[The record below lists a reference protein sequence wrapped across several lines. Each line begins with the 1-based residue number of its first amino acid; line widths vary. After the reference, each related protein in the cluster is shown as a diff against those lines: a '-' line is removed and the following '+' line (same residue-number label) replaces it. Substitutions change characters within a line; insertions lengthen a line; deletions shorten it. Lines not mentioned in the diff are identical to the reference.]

1 MLLSASP
8 YSASGKDIEFNTDFL
23 DVKNR
28 DNVNIAQFSR
38 KGFILPGVYLLQI
51 KINGQTLPQ
60 EFPVNWVIP
69 EHDPQGSEV
78 CAEPELVT
86 QLGIKPEL
94 AEKLVWITHGERQCL
109 APDSLKGMDFQADL
123 GHSTLLVNLPQ
134 AYMEYSDVDWDP
146 PARWDNGIPGI
157 ILDYNIN
164 NQLRHDQESGSEEQS
179 ISGNGTLGANLGA
192 WRLRADWQA
201 SYDHRDDDENT
212 STLHDQ
218 SWSRYYAYRA
228 LPTLGAKLTLGESYL
243 QSDVF
248 DSFNYIGASV
258 VSDDQMLP
266 PKLRGY
272 APEIVGIALIFGW
285 RLMRDVTGPI
295 RNMVN
300 TVDRIRRGQLDSRVE
315 GFMLGELDMLKNGIN
330 SMAMSLAAYHEEMQH
345 NIDQAT
351 SDLRETLEQMEIQNV
366 ELDLAKK
373 RAQEAARI
381 KSEFLAN
388 MSHELRTPLNG
399 VIGFTR
405 LTLKTELNP
414 TQRDHLNTIERSA
427 NNLLAIINDV
437 LDFSKLEAGKLIL
450 ESIPFPLRNTLDEV
464 VTLLAHSSHD
474 KGLELTLNI
483 KNDVPDNVIGDPLRL
498 QQVITNLVGNAIKF
512 TESGNIDI
520 LVEKRAL
527 SNTKVQI
534 EVQIR
539 DTGIGIPERD
549 QSRLFQAFRQ
559 ADASISRRHGGTGL
573 GLVIT
578 QKLVN
583 EMGGDISF
591 HSQPNRGSTFW
602 FHINLDLNPN
612 VIIDGPSTACLAGK
626 RLAYVEPNATAAQCT
641 LDLLSDTP
649 VEVVYSPT
657 FSALPLAHYDIMIL
671 SVPVTFREPLT
682 MQHERLAKAASM
694 TDFLLLALP
703 CHAQI
708 NAEKLK
714 QGGAAACLLKPL
726 TSTRLLPALTE
737 YCQLNHHPE
746 PLLMDTSKITMTVMA
761 VDDNPANLKLIGALL
776 EDKVQHVEL
785 CDSGHQAVDRAK
797 QMQFD
802 LILMDIQMP
811 DMDGIRACEL
821 IHQLPHQQQTPVI
834 AVTAHAMAGQ
844 KEKLLSAGMNDYL
857 AKPIEEEKLHNLLLR
872 YKPGANV
879 AARLMTPEPAE
890 FIFNPNATLDWQ
902 LALRQAA
909 GKPDLARDM
918 LQMLIDFLPEV
929 RNKIEEQ
936 LVGENPNGLV
946 DLVHKLHGSCGY
958 SGVPRMKNLCQL
970 IEQQL
975 RSGVHEEEL
984 EPEFLELLD
993 EMDNVAREAKKIL
1006 G

>member
-1 MLLSASP
+1 MTNYSLRARMMILILAPTVLIGLLLSTFFVVHRYNDLQRQLEDAGASIIEP
-8 YSASGKDIEFNTDFL
+8 LAVSSEYGMALQNRESIGQLISILHRRHSDIVRVISVYDQH
-23 DVKNR
+23 NR
-28 DNVNIAQFSR
+28 LFVTSNIQQD
-38 KGFILPGVYLLQI
+38 PGVL
-51 KINGQTLPQ
+51 KLPSGTA
-60 EFPVNWVIP
+60 FPKRLSVIRQ
-69 EHDPQGSEV
+69 D
-78 CAEPELVT
+78 
-86 QLGIKPEL
+86 
-94 AEKLVWITHGERQCL
+94 EKL
-109 APDSLKGMDFQADL
+109 
-123 GHSTLLVNLPQ
+123 
-134 AYMEYSDVDWDP
+134 
-146 PARWDNGIPGI
+146 
-157 ILDYNIN
+157 ILRTPI
-164 NQLRHDQESGSEEQS
+164 LS
-179 ISGNGTLGANLGA
+179 
-192 WRLRADWQA
+192 
-201 SYDHRDDDENT
+201 
-212 STLHDQ
+212 
-218 SWSRYYAYRA
+218 
-228 LPTLGAKLTLGESYL
+228 ESYSQDESAESDAKTNNNMLGYVALELDLKSVRL
-243 QSDVF
+243 QQYREIFISTVM
-248 DSFNYIGASV
+248 
-258 VSDDQMLP
+258 MLFC
-266 PKLRGY
+266 
-272 APEIVGIALIFGW
+272 IGIALIFGW
-285 RLMRDVTGPI
+285 RLMRDVTSPI

-345 NIDQAT
+345 NVDQAT

-414 TQRDHLNTIERSA
+414 TQRDHLHTIERSA

-512 TESGNIDI
+512 TERGNIDV
-520 LVEKRAL
+520 LVEKRAI

-612 VIIDGPSTACLAGK
+612 VLSDRPVMDCLQGK
-626 RLAYVEPNATAAQCT
+626 RLAYVEPNTAAAQST
-641 LDLLSDTP
+641 LDVLSTTP
-649 VEVVYSPT
+649 LEVVYSPG
-657 FSALPLAHYDIMIL
+657 FSSLPVEHYDILLMGI
-671 SVPVTFREPLT
+671 PVTFTGELT
-682 MQHERLAKAASM
+682 MQQERLAKAASM
-694 TDFLLLALP
+694 TDYLLLALP

-708 NAEKLK
+708 NAEELK
-714 QGGAAACLLKPL
+714 HDGAAACLLKPL
-726 TSTRLLPALTE
+726 TATRLLPTLTE
-737 YCQLNHHPE
+737 YCRLNYHAAPIVADE
-746 PLLMDTSKITMTVMA
+746 SKLPMTVMA

-776 EDKVQHVEL
+776 EDQVQHVEL
-785 CDSGHQAVDRAK
+785 CESGLQAVELAK

-802 LILMDIQMP
+802 LIMMDIQMP
-811 DMDGIRACEL
+811 GMDGIRACE
-821 IHQLPHQQQTPVI
+821 
-834 AVTAHAMAGQ
+834 
-844 KEKLLSAGMNDYL
+844 
-857 AKPIEEEKLHNLLLR
+857 
-872 YKPGANV
+872 
-879 AARLMTPEPAE
+879 
-890 FIFNPNATLDWQ
+890 
-902 LALRQAA
+902 
-909 GKPDLARDM
+909 
-918 LQMLIDFLPEV
+918 
-929 RNKIEEQ
+929 
-936 LVGENPNGLV
+936 
-946 DLVHKLHGSCGY
+946 
-958 SGVPRMKNLCQL
+958 
-970 IEQQL
+970 
-975 RSGVHEEEL
+975 
-984 EPEFLELLD
+984 
-993 EMDNVAREAKKIL
+993 
-1006 G
+1006 

>member
-1 MLLSASP
+1 MTNYSLRARMMILILAPTVLIGLLLSIFFVVHRYNDLQRQLEDAGASIIEP
-8 YSASGKDIEFNTDFL
+8 LAVSSKYGMNLQNRESIGQLISVLHRRHSDIVRAISVYD
-23 DVKNR
+23 DHNR
-28 DNVNIAQFSR
+28 LF
-38 KGFILPGVYLLQI
+38 
-51 KINGQTLPQ
+51 
-60 EFPVNWVIP
+60 
-69 EHDPQGSEV
+69 
-78 CAEPELVT
+78 VT
-86 QLGIKPEL
+86 SNF
-94 AEKLVWITHGERQCL
+94 HL
-109 APDSLKGMDFQADL
+109 APSQMQ
-123 GHSTLLVNLPQ
+123 LP
-134 AYMEYSDVDWDP
+134 AGAPFPRRLSVDRHGDIMILRTP
-146 PARWDNGIPGI
+146 I
-157 ILDYNIN
+157 I
-164 NQLRHDQESGSEEQS
+164 S
-179 ISGNGTLGANLGA
+179 
-192 WRLRADWQA
+192 
-201 SYDHRDDDENT
+201 
-212 STLHDQ
+212 
-218 SWSRYYAYRA
+218 
-228 LPTLGAKLTLGESYL
+228 ESYSPDESAIADAKNTKNMLGYVALELDLKSVRL
-243 QSDVF
+243 QQYKEIFIS
-248 DSFNYIGASV
+248 SV
-258 VSDDQMLP
+258 MMLFC
-266 PKLRGY
+266 
-272 APEIVGIALIFGW
+272 IGIALIFGW

-602 FHINLDLNPN
+602 FHIHLDLNPN

-626 RLAYVEPNATAAQCT
+626 RLAYIEPNATAAQCT

-879 AARLMTPEPAE
+879 AARLMAPEPAE

>member
-1 MLLSASP
+1 MTNYSLRARMMILILAPTVLIGLLLSIFFVVHRYNDLQRQLEDAGASIIEP
-8 YSASGKDIEFNTDFL
+8 LAVSSEYGMNLQNRESIGQLISVLHRRHSDIVRAISVYDDHNRLFVTSNFHL
-23 DVKNR
+23 DPSQMQLPAGAPFPRRLSVDR
-28 DNVNIAQFSR
+28 HGDIM
-38 KGFILPGVYLLQI
+38 ILRTP
-51 KINGQTLPQ
+51 
-60 EFPVNWVIP
+60 
-69 EHDPQGSEV
+69 
-78 CAEPELVT
+78 
-86 QLGIKPEL
+86 
-94 AEKLVWITHGERQCL
+94 
-109 APDSLKGMDFQADL
+109 
-123 GHSTLLVNLPQ
+123 
-134 AYMEYSDVDWDP
+134 
-146 PARWDNGIPGI
+146 I
-157 ILDYNIN
+157 I
-164 NQLRHDQESGSEEQS
+164 S
-179 ISGNGTLGANLGA
+179 
-192 WRLRADWQA
+192 
-201 SYDHRDDDENT
+201 
-212 STLHDQ
+212 
-218 SWSRYYAYRA
+218 
-228 LPTLGAKLTLGESYL
+228 ESYSPDESAIADAKNTKNMLGYVALELDLKSVRL
-243 QSDVF
+243 QQYKEIFIS
-248 DSFNYIGASV
+248 SV
-258 VSDDQMLP
+258 MMLFC
-266 PKLRGY
+266 
-272 APEIVGIALIFGW
+272 IGIALIFGW

-602 FHINLDLNPN
+602 FHIHLDLNPN

-626 RLAYVEPNATAAQCT
+626 RLAYIEPNATAAQCT

-714 QGGAAACLLKPL
+714 QGGAAAFLLKPL

-879 AARLMTPEPAE
+879 AARLMAPEPAE

>member
-1 MLLSASP
+1 MTNYSLRARMMILILAPTVLIGLLLSIFFVVHRRHS
-8 YSASGKDIEFNTDFL
+8 DIVRAISVYDDHNRLFVTSNFHL
-23 DVKNR
+23 DPSQMQLPAGAPFPRRLSVDR
-28 DNVNIAQFSR
+28 HGDIM
-38 KGFILPGVYLLQI
+38 ILRTP
-51 KINGQTLPQ
+51 
-60 EFPVNWVIP
+60 
-69 EHDPQGSEV
+69 
-78 CAEPELVT
+78 
-86 QLGIKPEL
+86 
-94 AEKLVWITHGERQCL
+94 
-109 APDSLKGMDFQADL
+109 
-123 GHSTLLVNLPQ
+123 
-134 AYMEYSDVDWDP
+134 
-146 PARWDNGIPGI
+146 I
-157 ILDYNIN
+157 I
-164 NQLRHDQESGSEEQS
+164 S
-179 ISGNGTLGANLGA
+179 
-192 WRLRADWQA
+192 
-201 SYDHRDDDENT
+201 
-212 STLHDQ
+212 
-218 SWSRYYAYRA
+218 
-228 LPTLGAKLTLGESYL
+228 ESYSPDESAIADAKNTKNMLGYVALELDLKSVRL
-243 QSDVF
+243 QQYKEIFIS
-248 DSFNYIGASV
+248 SV
-258 VSDDQMLP
+258 MMLFC
-266 PKLRGY
+266 
-272 APEIVGIALIFGW
+272 IGIALIFGW

-879 AARLMTPEPAE
+879 AARLMAPEPAE

>member
-1 MLLSASP
+1 MTNYSLRARMMILILAPTVLIGLLLSIFFVVHRYNDLQRQLEDAGASIIEP
-8 YSASGKDIEFNTDFL
+8 LAVSSEYGMNLQNRESIGQLISVLHRRHSDIVRAISVYD
-23 DVKNR
+23 DHNR
-28 DNVNIAQFSR
+28 LF
-38 KGFILPGVYLLQI
+38 
-51 KINGQTLPQ
+51 
-60 EFPVNWVIP
+60 
-69 EHDPQGSEV
+69 
-78 CAEPELVT
+78 VT
-86 QLGIKPEL
+86 SNF
-94 AEKLVWITHGERQCL
+94 HL
-109 APDSLKGMDFQADL
+109 APSQMQ
-123 GHSTLLVNLPQ
+123 LP
-134 AYMEYSDVDWDP
+134 AGAPFPRRLSVDRHGDIMILRTP
-146 PARWDNGIPGI
+146 I
-157 ILDYNIN
+157 I
-164 NQLRHDQESGSEEQS
+164 S
-179 ISGNGTLGANLGA
+179 
-192 WRLRADWQA
+192 
-201 SYDHRDDDENT
+201 
-212 STLHDQ
+212 
-218 SWSRYYAYRA
+218 
-228 LPTLGAKLTLGESYL
+228 ESYSPDESAIADAKNTKNMLGYVALELDLKSVRL
-243 QSDVF
+243 QQYKEIFIS
-248 DSFNYIGASV
+248 SV
-258 VSDDQMLP
+258 MMLFC
-266 PKLRGY
+266 
-272 APEIVGIALIFGW
+272 IGIALIFGW

-602 FHINLDLNPN
+602 FHIHLDLNPN

-626 RLAYVEPNATAAQCT
+626 RLAYIEPNATAAQCT

-879 AARLMTPEPAE
+879 AARLMAPEPAE

-936 LVGENPNGLV
+936 LVE
-946 DLVHKLHGSCGY
+946 
-958 SGVPRMKNLCQL
+958 
-970 IEQQL
+970 
-975 RSGVHEEEL
+975 
-984 EPEFLELLD
+984 
-993 EMDNVAREAKKIL
+993 KIPTVWSIWSISYT
-1006 G
+1006 GAAAIAAYRG

>member
-1 MLLSASP
+1 MTNYSLRARMMILILAPTVLIGLLLSIFFVVHRYHDLQRQLEDAGASIIEP
-8 YSASGKDIEFNTDFL
+8 LAVSSEYGMNLQNRESIGQLISVLHRRHSDIVRAISVYDEHNRLFVTSNYHLDPSELQLPKGAPLPRKLSVHRSGDL
-23 DVKNR
+23 M
-28 DNVNIAQFSR
+28 
-38 KGFILPGVYLLQI
+38 ILRTP
-51 KINGQTLPQ
+51 
-60 EFPVNWVIP
+60 
-69 EHDPQGSEV
+69 
-78 CAEPELVT
+78 
-86 QLGIKPEL
+86 
-94 AEKLVWITHGERQCL
+94 
-109 APDSLKGMDFQADL
+109 
-123 GHSTLLVNLPQ
+123 
-134 AYMEYSDVDWDP
+134 
-146 PARWDNGIPGI
+146 I
-157 ILDYNIN
+157 I
-164 NQLRHDQESGSEEQS
+164 S
-179 ISGNGTLGANLGA
+179 
-192 WRLRADWQA
+192 
-201 SYDHRDDDENT
+201 
-212 STLHDQ
+212 
-218 SWSRYYAYRA
+218 
-228 LPTLGAKLTLGESYL
+228 ESYSPDESPMSDAKTPINMLGYVALELDLRSVRL
-243 QSDVF
+243 QQYKEIFIS
-248 DSFNYIGASV
+248 SV
-258 VSDDQMLP
+258 MMLFC
-266 PKLRGY
+266 
-272 APEIVGIALIFGW
+272 IGIALIFGW

-345 NIDQAT
+345 NVDQAT

-405 LTLKTELNP
+405 LTLKTDLNP

-427 NNLLAIINDV
+427 HNLLSIINDV
-437 LDFSKLEAGKLIL
+437 LDFSKLEAGKLVL
-450 ESIPFPLRNTLDEV
+450 ESIPFPLRNSLDEV
-464 VTLLAHSSHD
+464 VTLLAHSAHD

-498 QQVITNLVGNAIKF
+498 QQIITNLVGNAIKF
-512 TESGNIDI
+512 TENGNIDV
-520 LVEKRAL
+520 LVEKRSMSHNKA
-527 SNTKVQI
+527 QI

-578 QKLVN
+578 QKLVK

-612 VIIDGPSTACLAGK
+612 VVSDSLATACLAGK
-626 RLAYVEPNATAAQCT
+626 RLAYVEANAAAAQST
-641 LDLLSDTP
+641 LDLLATTP
-649 VEVVYSPT
+649 LDVIYSPT
-657 FSALPLAHYDIMIL
+657 FSALPEERYDILLIG
-671 SVPVTFREPLT
+671 VPVSMRDLNL
-682 MQHERLAKAASM
+682 HADKLERAYSM
-694 TDFLLLALP
+694 SDFLVLGLP

-708 NAEKLK
+708 NAEALK
-714 QGGAAACLLKPL
+714 KAGAAACLLKPL
-726 TSTRLLPALTE
+726 TATRLLPALTE
-737 YCQLNHHPE
+737 YCRVNQASEEAIPADSRLG
-746 PLLMDTSKITMTVMA
+746 MSVMA

-776 EDKVQHVEL
+776 EDQVQNVEL
-785 CDSGHQAVDRAK
+785 CDSGLQAIERAK

-857 AKPIEEEKLHNLLLR
+857 AKPIEESKLHSLLLR
-872 YKPGANV
+872 YKPGMSAPSV
-879 AARLMTPEPAE
+879 EVPESHPPVNIDTT
-890 FIFNPNATLDWQ
+890 FDWA

-909 GKPDLARDM
+909 NKQDLARDM
-918 LQMLIDFLPEV
+918 LQMLVEFLPEI
-929 RNKIEEQ
+929 RNKVEEQ
-936 LVGENPNGLV
+936 LVGEKPEDLV
-946 DLVHKLHGSCGY
+946 DAIHKLHGSCGY
-958 SGVPRMKNLCQL
+958 SGVPRLKNLCNL
-970 IEQQL
+970 IEGQL
-975 RSGVHEEEL
+975 RNGASPEDL
-984 EPEFLELLD
+984 EPELLELLD
-993 EMDNVAREAKKIL
+993 EMDNVAREAREIL

>member
-1 MLLSASP
+1 MTNYSLRARMMILILAPTVLIGLLLSIFFVVHR
-8 YSASGKDIEFNTDFL
+8 YND
-23 DVKNR
+23 
-28 DNVNIAQFSR
+28 
-38 KGFILPGVYLLQI
+38 LQR
-51 KINGQTLPQ
+51 
-60 EFPVNWVIP
+60 
-69 EHDPQGSEV
+69 
-78 CAEPELVT
+78 
-86 QLGIKPEL
+86 QLED
-94 AEKLVWITHGERQCL
+94 A
-109 APDSLKGMDFQADL
+109 
-123 GHSTLLVNLPQ
+123 
-134 AYMEYSDVDWDP
+134 
-146 PARWDNGIPGI
+146 
-157 ILDYNIN
+157 
-164 NQLRHDQESGSEEQS
+164 
-179 ISGNGTLGANLGA
+179 
-192 WRLRADWQA
+192 
-201 SYDHRDDDENT
+201 
-212 STLHDQ
+212 
-218 SWSRYYAYRA
+218 
-228 LPTLGAKLTLGESYL
+228 
-243 QSDVF
+243 
-248 DSFNYIGASV
+248 GASIIEPLA
-258 VSDDQMLP
+258 VSSEYGMNLQNRESIGQLISVLHRRHSDIVRAISVYDDHNRLFVTSNFHLDPSQMQLP
-266 PKLRGY
+266 AGAPFPRRLSVDRHGDIMDESAIADAKNTKNMLGY
-272 APEIVGIALIFGW
+272 VALELDLKSVRLQQYKEIFISSVMMLFCIGIALIFGW

-539 DTGIGIPERD
+539 DTGICIPERD

-602 FHINLDLNPN
+602 FHIHLDLNPN

-626 RLAYVEPNATAAQCT
+626 RLAYIEPNATAAQCT

-879 AARLMTPEPAE
+879 AARLMAPEPAE

>member
-1 MLLSASP
+1 MTNYSLRARMMILILAPTVLIGLLLSIFFVVHRYNDLQRQLEDAGASIIEP
-8 YSASGKDIEFNTDFL
+8 LAVSSEYGMNLQNRESIGQLISVLHRRHSDIVRAISVYD
-23 DVKNR
+23 DHNR
-28 DNVNIAQFSR
+28 LF
-38 KGFILPGVYLLQI
+38 
-51 KINGQTLPQ
+51 
-60 EFPVNWVIP
+60 
-69 EHDPQGSEV
+69 
-78 CAEPELVT
+78 VT
-86 QLGIKPEL
+86 SNF
-94 AEKLVWITHGERQCL
+94 HL
-109 APDSLKGMDFQADL
+109 APSQMQ
-123 GHSTLLVNLPQ
+123 LP
-134 AYMEYSDVDWDP
+134 AGAPFPRRLSVDRHGDIMILRTP
-146 PARWDNGIPGI
+146 I
-157 ILDYNIN
+157 I
-164 NQLRHDQESGSEEQS
+164 S
-179 ISGNGTLGANLGA
+179 
-192 WRLRADWQA
+192 
-201 SYDHRDDDENT
+201 
-212 STLHDQ
+212 
-218 SWSRYYAYRA
+218 
-228 LPTLGAKLTLGESYL
+228 ESYSPDESAIADAKNTKNMLGYVALELDLKSVRL
-243 QSDVF
+243 QQYKEIFIS
-248 DSFNYIGASV
+248 SV
-258 VSDDQMLP
+258 MMLFC
-266 PKLRGY
+266 
-272 APEIVGIALIFGW
+272 IGIALIFGW

-602 FHINLDLNPN
+602 FHIHLDLNPN

-626 RLAYVEPNATAAQCT
+626 RLAYIEPNATAAQCT

-879 AARLMTPEPAE
+879 AARLMAPEPAE

-975 RSGVHEEEL
+975 RSGIHEEEL

>member
-1 MLLSASP
+1 MTNYSLRARMMILILAPTVLIGLLLSIFFVVHRYNDLQRQLEDAGASIIEP
-8 YSASGKDIEFNTDFL
+8 LAVSSEYGMNLQNRESIGQLISVLHRRHSDIVRAISVYDDHNRLFVTSNFHL
-23 DVKNR
+23 DPSQMQLPAGAPFPRRLSVDR
-28 DNVNIAQFSR
+28 HGDIM
-38 KGFILPGVYLLQI
+38 ILRTP
-51 KINGQTLPQ
+51 
-60 EFPVNWVIP
+60 
-69 EHDPQGSEV
+69 
-78 CAEPELVT
+78 
-86 QLGIKPEL
+86 
-94 AEKLVWITHGERQCL
+94 
-109 APDSLKGMDFQADL
+109 
-123 GHSTLLVNLPQ
+123 
-134 AYMEYSDVDWDP
+134 
-146 PARWDNGIPGI
+146 I
-157 ILDYNIN
+157 I
-164 NQLRHDQESGSEEQS
+164 S
-179 ISGNGTLGANLGA
+179 
-192 WRLRADWQA
+192 
-201 SYDHRDDDENT
+201 
-212 STLHDQ
+212 
-218 SWSRYYAYRA
+218 
-228 LPTLGAKLTLGESYL
+228 ESYSPDESAIADAKNTKNMLGYVALELDLKSVRL
-243 QSDVF
+243 QQYKEIFIS
-248 DSFNYIGASV
+248 SV
-258 VSDDQMLP
+258 MMLFC
-266 PKLRGY
+266 
-272 APEIVGIALIFGW
+272 IGIALIFGW

-483 KNDVPDNVIGDPLRL
+483 KNDVPENVIGDPLRL

-626 RLAYVEPNATAAQCT
+626 RLAYIEPNATAAQCT

-649 VEVVYSPT
+649 VEVIYSPT

-879 AARLMTPEPAE
+879 AARLMAPEPAE

-929 RNKIEEQ
+929 RNKI
-936 LVGENPNGLV
+936 
-946 DLVHKLHGSCGY
+946 
-958 SGVPRMKNLCQL
+958 
-970 IEQQL
+970 
-975 RSGVHEEEL
+975 
-984 EPEFLELLD
+984 
-993 EMDNVAREAKKIL
+993 
-1006 G
+1006 

>member
-1 MLLSASP
+1 MTNYSLRARMMILILAPTVLIGLLLSIFFVVHRYNDLQRQLEDAGASIIEP
-8 YSASGKDIEFNTDFL
+8 LAVSTEYGMSLQNRESIGQLISVLHRRHSDIVRAISVYDENNRLFVTSNFHL
-23 DVKNR
+23 DP
-28 DNVNIAQFSR
+28 S
-38 KGFILPGVYLLQI
+38 
-51 KINGQTLPQ
+51 
-60 EFPVNWVIP
+60 
-69 EHDPQGSEV
+69 SM
-78 CAEPELVT
+78 
-86 QLGIKPEL
+86 QLGSNVPFP
-94 AEKLVWITHGERQCL
+94 RQL
-109 APDSLKGMDFQADL
+109 TVTRDGDIMILRTP
-123 GHSTLLVNLPQ
+123 
-134 AYMEYSDVDWDP
+134 
-146 PARWDNGIPGI
+146 I
-157 ILDYNIN
+157 I
-164 NQLRHDQESGSEEQS
+164 S
-179 ISGNGTLGANLGA
+179 
-192 WRLRADWQA
+192 
-201 SYDHRDDDENT
+201 
-212 STLHDQ
+212 
-218 SWSRYYAYRA
+218 
-228 LPTLGAKLTLGESYL
+228 ESYSPDESPSSDAKNSQNMLGYIALELDLKSVRL
-243 QSDVF
+243 QQYKEIFIS
-248 DSFNYIGASV
+248 SV
-258 VSDDQMLP
+258 MMLFC
-266 PKLRGY
+266 
-272 APEIVGIALIFGW
+272 IGIALIFGW

-388 MSHELRTPLNG
+388 
-399 VIGFTR
+399 
-405 LTLKTELNP
+405 
-414 TQRDHLNTIERSA
+414 
-427 NNLLAIINDV
+427 NLLAIINDV

-450 ESIPFPLRNTLDEV
+450 ESIPFPLRSTLDEV

-483 KNDVPDNVIGDPLRL
+483 KSDVPDNVIGDPLRL
-498 QQVITNLVGNAIKF
+498 QQIITNLVGNAIKF
-512 TESGNIDI
+512 TENGNIDI

-591 HSQPNRGSTFW
+591 HSLPNRGSTFW

-612 VIIDGPSTACLAGK
+612 IIIEGPSTQCLAGK
-626 RLAYVEPNATAAQCT
+626 RLAYVEPNSAAAQCT
-641 LDLLSDTP
+641 LDILSETP
-649 VEVVYSPT
+649 LEVVYSPT
-657 FSALPLAHYDIMIL
+657 FSALPPAHYDMMLLGIA
-671 SVPVTFREPLT
+671 VTFREPLT
-682 MQHERLAKAASM
+682 MQHERLAKAVSM
-694 TDFLLLALP
+694 TDFLMLALP
-703 CHAQI
+703 CHAQV

-714 QGGAAACLLKPL
+714 QDGIGACLLKPL
-726 TSTRLLPALTE
+726 TPTRLLPALTE
-737 YCQLNHHPE
+737 FCHHKQNT
-746 PLLMDTSKITMTVMA
+746 LLPVTDESKLAMTVMA

-776 EDKVQHVEL
+776 EDMVQHVEL
-785 CDSGHQAVDRAK
+785 CDSGHQAVERAK
-797 QMQFD
+797 QMPFD

-844 KEKLLSAGMNDYL
+844 KEKLLGAGMSDYL
-857 AKPIEEEKLHNLLLR
+857 AKPIEEERLHNLLLR
-872 YKPGANV
+872 YKPGSGISSRV
-879 AARLMTPEPAE
+879 VTPEVNE
-890 FIFNPNATLDWQ
+890 IVVNPNATLDWQ

-909 GKPDLARDM
+909 GKTDLARDM
-918 LQMLIDFLPEV
+918 LQMLLDFLPEV
-929 RNKIEEQ
+929 RNKVEEQ
-936 LVGENPNGLV
+936 LVGENPEGLV
-946 DLVHKLHGSCGY
+946 DLIHKLHGSCGY

-975 RSGVHEEEL
+975 RSGTKEEDL
-984 EPEFLELLD
+984 EPELLELLD
-993 EMDNVAREAKKIL
+993 EMDNVAREASKIL

>member
-1 MLLSASP
+1 MTNYSLRARMMILILAPTVLIGLLLSIFFVVHRYNDLQRQLEDAGASIIEP
-8 YSASGKDIEFNTDFL
+8 LAVSSEYGMNLQNRESIGQLISVLHRRHSDIVRAISVYD
-23 DVKNR
+23 DHNR
-28 DNVNIAQFSR
+28 LF
-38 KGFILPGVYLLQI
+38 
-51 KINGQTLPQ
+51 
-60 EFPVNWVIP
+60 
-69 EHDPQGSEV
+69 
-78 CAEPELVT
+78 VT
-86 QLGIKPEL
+86 SNF
-94 AEKLVWITHGERQCL
+94 HL
-109 APDSLKGMDFQADL
+109 APSQMQ
-123 GHSTLLVNLPQ
+123 LP
-134 AYMEYSDVDWDP
+134 AGAPFPRRLSVDRHGDIMILRTP
-146 PARWDNGIPGI
+146 I
-157 ILDYNIN
+157 I
-164 NQLRHDQESGSEEQS
+164 S
-179 ISGNGTLGANLGA
+179 
-192 WRLRADWQA
+192 
-201 SYDHRDDDENT
+201 
-212 STLHDQ
+212 
-218 SWSRYYAYRA
+218 
-228 LPTLGAKLTLGESYL
+228 ESYSPDESAIADAKNTKNMLGYVALELDLKSVRL
-243 QSDVF
+243 QQYKEIFIS
-248 DSFNYIGASV
+248 SV
-258 VSDDQMLP
+258 MMLFC
-266 PKLRGY
+266 
-272 APEIVGIALIFGW
+272 IGIALIFGW

-602 FHINLDLNPN
+602 FHIHLDLNPN

-626 RLAYVEPNATAAQCT
+626 RLAYIEPNATAAQCT

-761 VDDNPANLKLIGALL
+761 VDDNPANLKLIGALQ

-879 AARLMTPEPAE
+879 AARLMAPEPAE

>member
-1 MLLSASP
+1 MTNYSLRARMMILILAPTVLIGLLLSIFFVVHRYHDLQRQLEDAGASIIEP
-8 YSASGKDIEFNTDFL
+8 LAVSTEYGMNLQNRESIGQLISVLHRRHSDIVRAISVYDENNRLFVTSNFNL
-23 DVKNR
+23 NQSQLK
-28 DNVNIAQFSR
+28 
-38 KGFILPGVYLLQI
+38 
-51 KINGQTLPQ
+51 LPQ
-60 EFPVNWVIP
+60 GAPFPRRLSV
-69 EHDPQGSEV
+69 ER
-78 CAEPELVT
+78 
-86 QLGIKPEL
+86 
-94 AEKLVWITHGERQCL
+94 HG
-109 APDSLKGMDFQADL
+109 D
-123 GHSTLLVNLPQ
+123 
-134 AYMEYSDVDWDP
+134 
-146 PARWDNGIPGI
+146 
-157 ILDYNIN
+157 ILI
-164 NQLRHDQESGSEEQS
+164 LRTPIVS
-179 ISGNGTLGANLGA
+179 
-192 WRLRADWQA
+192 
-201 SYDHRDDDENT
+201 
-212 STLHDQ
+212 
-218 SWSRYYAYRA
+218 
-228 LPTLGAKLTLGESYL
+228 ESYSPDESPVTDAKNAKNMLGYVALELDLKSVRL
-243 QSDVF
+243 QQYKEIFISTVM
-248 DSFNYIGASV
+248 
-258 VSDDQMLP
+258 MLFC
-266 PKLRGY
+266 
-272 APEIVGIALIFGW
+272 IGIALIFGW

-405 LTLKTELNP
+405 LTLKTELNT

-450 ESIPFPLRNTLDEV
+450 ESIPFALRNTLDEV

-512 TESGNIDI
+512 TENGNIDI
-520 LVEKRAL
+520 LVEKRSI

-602 FHINLDLNPN
+602 FHINLDLNPS
-612 VIIDGPSTACLAGK
+612 VISDGPATMSLAGK
-626 RLAYVEPNATAAQCT
+626 RIAYVEPNATAAQCT
-641 LDLLSDTP
+641 LDILSETP
-649 VEVVYSPT
+649 LEVIYSPT
-657 FSALPLAHYDIMIL
+657 FSALAAEHYDIML
-671 SVPVTFREPLT
+671 LGVAVTFKEPLT
-682 MQHERLAKAASM
+682 MQHERLIQATKM
-694 TDFLLLALP
+694 TDYLMLALP
-703 CHAQI
+703 CHAQV

-714 QGGAAACLLKPL
+714 QDGVASCLLKPL
-726 TSTRLLPALTE
+726 TSTRLLPALVE
-737 YCQLNHHPE
+737 LCRHNHHDNALPVN
-746 PLLMDTSKITMTVMA
+746 DRKIAMTVMA

-776 EDKVQHVEL
+776 DDLVQHVEL
-785 CDSGHQAVDRAK
+785 CDSGQQAVDRAK

-857 AKPIEEEKLHNLLLR
+857 AKPIEEDKLHSLLLR
-872 YKPGANV
+872 YKPGTGVTTRVLTAEG
-879 AARLMTPEPAE
+879 PEPSV
-890 FIFNPNATLDWQ
+890 NPNATLDWQ

-909 GKPDLARDM
+909 GKADLARDM

-929 RNKIEEQ
+929 RNRIEEQ
-936 LVGENPNGLV
+936 LVGEDPGGIV
-946 DLVHKLHGSCGY
+946 DLIHKLHGSCGY

-970 IEQQL
+970 LEGQL
-975 RSGVHEEEL
+975 RNGTPESEL

-993 EMDNVAREAKKIL
+993 EMDNVAREAKKVL

>member
-1 MLLSASP
+1 MTNYSLRARMMILILAPTVLIGLLLSIFFVVHRYNDLQRQLEDAGASIIEP
-8 YSASGKDIEFNTDFL
+8 LAVSSEYGMNLQNRESIGQLISVLHRRHSDIVRAISVYDDHNRLFVTSNFHL
-23 DVKNR
+23 DPSQMQLPAGAPFPRRLSVDR
-28 DNVNIAQFSR
+28 HGDIM
-38 KGFILPGVYLLQI
+38 ILRTP
-51 KINGQTLPQ
+51 
-60 EFPVNWVIP
+60 
-69 EHDPQGSEV
+69 
-78 CAEPELVT
+78 
-86 QLGIKPEL
+86 
-94 AEKLVWITHGERQCL
+94 
-109 APDSLKGMDFQADL
+109 
-123 GHSTLLVNLPQ
+123 
-134 AYMEYSDVDWDP
+134 
-146 PARWDNGIPGI
+146 I
-157 ILDYNIN
+157 I
-164 NQLRHDQESGSEEQS
+164 S
-179 ISGNGTLGANLGA
+179 
-192 WRLRADWQA
+192 
-201 SYDHRDDDENT
+201 
-212 STLHDQ
+212 
-218 SWSRYYAYRA
+218 
-228 LPTLGAKLTLGESYL
+228 ESYSPDESAIADAKNTKNMLGYVALELDLKSVRL
-243 QSDVF
+243 QQYKEIFIS
-248 DSFNYIGASV
+248 SV
-258 VSDDQMLP
+258 MMLFC
-266 PKLRGY
+266 
-272 APEIVGIALIFGW
+272 IGIALIFGW

-539 DTGIGIPERD
+539 DTIPERD

-602 FHINLDLNPN
+602 FHIHLDLNPN

-626 RLAYVEPNATAAQCT
+626 RLAYIEPNATAAQCT

-879 AARLMTPEPAE
+879 AARLMAPEPAE

>member
-1 MLLSASP
+1 MTNYSLRARMMILILAPTVLIGLLLSTFFVVHRYNDLQRQLEDAGASIIEP
-8 YSASGKDIEFNTDFL
+8 LAVSSEYGMTLQNRESIGQLISILHRRHSDIVRAISVYDQHNRLFVTSNIQL
-23 DVKNR
+23 D
-28 DNVNIAQFSR
+28 
-38 KGFILPGVYLLQI
+38 P
-51 KINGQTLPQ
+51 
-60 EFPVNWVIP
+60 
-69 EHDPQGSEV
+69 
-78 CAEPELVT
+78 
-86 QLGIKPEL
+86 
-94 AEKLVWITHGERQCL
+94 
-109 APDSLKGMDFQADL
+109 
-123 GHSTLLVNLPQ
+123 
-134 AYMEYSDVDWDP
+134 
-146 PARWDNGIPGI
+146 
-157 ILDYNIN
+157 
-164 NQLRHDQESGSEEQS
+164 
-179 ISGNGTLGANLGA
+179 GTLKLPAGMPFPT
-192 WRLRADWQA
+192 RLSVIRQGEKMILRTPII
-201 SYDHRDDDENT
+201 S
-212 STLHDQ
+212 
-218 SWSRYYAYRA
+218 
-228 LPTLGAKLTLGESYL
+228 ESYSPDESVEADAKPNNNMLGYVALELDLKSVRL
-243 QSDVF
+243 QQYREIFISTVM
-248 DSFNYIGASV
+248 
-258 VSDDQMLP
+258 MLFC
-266 PKLRGY
+266 
-272 APEIVGIALIFGW
+272 IGIALIFGW
-285 RLMRDVTGPI
+285 RLMRDVTSPI

-345 NIDQAT
+345 NVDQAT

-414 TQRDHLNTIERSA
+414 TQRDHLHTIERSA

-450 ESIPFPLRNTLDEV
+450 ESIPFPLRSTLDEV

-512 TESGNIDI
+512 TESGNIDV
-520 LVEKRAL
+520 LVEKRAI

-612 VIIDGPSTACLAGK
+612 VLIDRPGMECLQGK
-626 RLAYVEPNATAAQCT
+626 RLAYVEPNAAAAQST
-641 LDLLSDTP
+641 LDVLSTTP
-649 VEVVYSPT
+649 LEVVYSPA
-657 FSALPLAHYDIMIL
+657 FSALPVEHYDILLMGI
-671 SVPVTFREPLT
+671 PVTFTGELT
-682 MQHERLAKAASM
+682 MQQERMAKAASM
-694 TDFLLLALP
+694 TDYLLLALP

-708 NAEKLK
+708 NAEELK
-714 QGGAAACLLKPL
+714 HDGAAACLLKPL
-726 TSTRLLPALTE
+726 TATRLLPTLTE
-737 YCQLNHHPE
+737 YCRLNHSAAPIVVDE
-746 PLLMDTSKITMTVMA
+746 SKLPMTVMA

-776 EDKVQHVEL
+776 EDQVQHVEL
-785 CDSGHQAVDRAK
+785 CESGLQAVERAK

-802 LILMDIQMP
+802 LIMMDIQMP
-811 DMDGIRACEL
+811 GMDGIRACEL
-821 IHQLPHQQQTPVI
+821 IRQLPHQQQTPVI

-857 AKPIEEEKLHNLLLR
+857 AKPIEEEKLHSLLLR
-872 YKPGANV
+872 YKPGPTAGSWI
-879 AARLMTPEPAE
+879 APAE
-890 FIFNPNATLDWQ
+890 AADITVNDNATLDWQ

-909 GKPDLARDM
+909 GKNDLAREM
-918 LQMLIDFLPEV
+918 LQMLIAFLPEI
-929 RNKIEEQ
+929 RNKVEEQ
-936 LVGENPNGLV
+936 LVGENPEDLV
-946 DLVHKLHGSCGY
+946 DAIHKLHGSCGY
-958 SGVPRMKNLCQL
+958 SGVPRLKNLCHL
-970 IEQQL
+970 LEQQL
-975 RSGVHEEEL
+975 RSGTPESEL

-993 EMDNVAREAKKIL
+993 EMDNVTREAMKVL
-1006 G
+1006 GS

>member
-1 MLLSASP
+1 MTNYSLRARMMILILAPTVLIGLLLSIFFVVHRYNDLQRQLEDAGASIIEP
-8 YSASGKDIEFNTDFL
+8 LAVSSEYGMNLQNRESIGQLISVLHRRHSDIVRAISVYDEHNKLFVTSNYQL
-23 DVKNR
+23 DPTELR
-28 DNVNIAQFSR
+28 
-38 KGFILPGVYLLQI
+38 LP
-51 KINGQTLPQ
+51 NGQS
-60 EFPVNWVIP
+60 FP
-69 EHDPQGSEV
+69 
-78 CAEPELVT
+78 
-86 QLGIKPEL
+86 
-94 AEKLVWITHGERQCL
+94 R
-109 APDSLKGMDFQADL
+109 
-123 GHSTLLVNLPQ
+123 
-134 AYMEYSDVDWDP
+134 
-146 PARWDNGIPGI
+146 
-157 ILDYNIN
+157 
-164 NQLRHDQESGSEEQS
+164 
-179 ISGNGTLGANLGA
+179 
-192 WRLRADWQA
+192 RL
-201 SYDHRDDDENT
+201 
-212 STLHDQ
+212 
-218 SWSRYYAYRA
+218 
-228 LPTLGAKLTLGESYL
+228 
-243 QSDVF
+243 
-248 DSFNYIGASV
+248 SV
-258 VSDDQMLP
+258 VRHGDIMILRTPIISEHYSPDESPQSEAKTPINMLGYVALELD
-266 PKLRGY
+266 LRSVRLQQY
-272 APEIVGIALIFGW
+272 KEIFISSVMMLFCIGIALIFGW

-345 NIDQAT
+345 NVDQAT

-405 LTLKTELNP
+405 LTLKSELNP

-450 ESIPFPLRNTLDEV
+450 ESIPFPLRNSLDEV
-464 VTLLAHSSHD
+464 VTLLAHSAHD

-512 TESGNIDI
+512 TEHGNIDV

-527 SNTKVQI
+527 SNNKVQI

-578 QKLVN
+578 QKLVK
-583 EMGGDISF
+583 EMGGNISF

-602 FHINLDLNPN
+602 FNINLDLNPN
-612 VIIDGPSTACLAGK
+612 VLSDGPPTQCLKGK
-626 RLAYVEPNATAAQCT
+626 RLAYVEANAAAAQST
-641 LDLLSDTP
+641 LDMLASTP
-649 VEVVYSPT
+649 LEVIYSQT
-657 FSALPLAHYDIMIL
+657 FSALPVEHYDMMLAAIPVSVRDLAHH
-671 SVPVTFREPLT
+671 REK
-682 MQHERLAKAASM
+682 LAQARAM
-694 TDFLLLALP
+694 TDYLLLALP
-703 CHAQI
+703 CHAQVD
-708 NAEKLK
+708 AEALK
-714 QGGAAACLLKPL
+714 KEGAAACLLKPL
-726 TSTRLLPALTE
+726 TSTRLLPALTD
-737 YCQLNHHPE
+737 YCHLTE
-746 PLLMDTSKITMTVMA
+746 PALTLQDDDSRIAMTVMA

-776 EDKVQHVEL
+776 SDQVQHVEL
-785 CDSGHQAVDRAK
+785 CESGKQAIERARE
-797 QMQFD
+797 MQFD

-811 DMDGIRACEL
+811 DIDGIRACEL
-821 IHQLPHQQQTPVI
+821 IRQLPHQQQTPVI

-857 AKPIEEEKLHNLLLR
+857 AKPIEEDKLHNLLLR
-872 YKPGANV
+872 YKPGLS
-879 AARLMTPEPAE
+879 AATLPTAVEPVE
-890 FIFNPNATLDWQ
+890 PTVDLNTTLDWQ

-909 GKPDLARDM
+909 YKPDLAREM
-918 LQMLIDFLPEV
+918 LQMLVAFLPEV
-929 RNKIEEQ
+929 RNKVEEQ
-936 LVGENPNGLV
+936 LVGEEPENLV
-946 DLVHKLHGSCGY
+946 DAIHKLHGSCGY
-958 SGVPRMKNLCQL
+958 SGVPRLKHLCHL
-970 IEQQL
+970 IEGQL
-975 RSGVHEEEL
+975 RNGTPAEDL

-993 EMDNVAREAKKIL
+993 EMDNVTRETKKML

>member
-1 MLLSASP
+1 LEDAGASIIEPLAVSSEYGMNLQNRESIGQLISVLHRRHSDIVRAISVYDDHNRLFVTSNFHLDPSQMQLPAGAPFPRRLSVDRH
-8 YSASGKDIEFNTDFL
+8 GDIM
-23 DVKNR
+23 
-28 DNVNIAQFSR
+28 
-38 KGFILPGVYLLQI
+38 ILRTP
-51 KINGQTLPQ
+51 
-60 EFPVNWVIP
+60 
-69 EHDPQGSEV
+69 
-78 CAEPELVT
+78 
-86 QLGIKPEL
+86 
-94 AEKLVWITHGERQCL
+94 
-109 APDSLKGMDFQADL
+109 
-123 GHSTLLVNLPQ
+123 
-134 AYMEYSDVDWDP
+134 
-146 PARWDNGIPGI
+146 I
-157 ILDYNIN
+157 I
-164 NQLRHDQESGSEEQS
+164 S
-179 ISGNGTLGANLGA
+179 
-192 WRLRADWQA
+192 
-201 SYDHRDDDENT
+201 
-212 STLHDQ
+212 
-218 SWSRYYAYRA
+218 
-228 LPTLGAKLTLGESYL
+228 ESYSPDESAIADAKNTKNMLGYVALELDLKSVRL
-243 QSDVF
+243 QQYKEIFIS
-248 DSFNYIGASV
+248 SV
-258 VSDDQMLP
+258 MMLFC
-266 PKLRGY
+266 
-272 APEIVGIALIFGW
+272 IGIALIFGW

-879 AARLMTPEPAE
+879 AARLMAPEPAE

>member
-1 MLLSASP
+1 MTNYSLRARMMILILAPTVLIGVLLSIFFVVHRYNDLQRQLEDAGASI
-8 YSASGKDIEFNTDFL
+8 IE
-23 DVKNR
+23 
-28 DNVNIAQFSR
+28 
-38 KGFILPGVYLLQI
+38 P
-51 KINGQTLPQ
+51 
-60 EFPVNWVIP
+60 
-69 EHDPQGSEV
+69 
-78 CAEPELVT
+78 
-86 QLGIKPEL
+86 L
-94 AEKLVWITHGERQCL
+94 AV
-109 APDSLKGMDFQADL
+109 S
-123 GHSTLLVNLPQ
+123 S
-134 AYMEYSDVDWDP
+134 EYSMTLQDREAIGQLISVLHRRHSEIVRAISIYDAQNNLFVTSNFHLDP
-146 PARWDNGIPGI
+146 KG
-157 ILDYNIN
+157 
-164 NQLRHDQESGSEEQS
+164 LRLAD
-179 ISGNGTLGANLGA
+179 GANWPRRLSVTRLG
-192 WRLRADWQA
+192 
-201 SYDHRDDDENT
+201 
-212 STLHDQ
+212 
-218 SWSRYYAYRA
+218 
-228 LPTLGAKLTLGESYL
+228 
-243 QSDVF
+243 
-248 DSFNYIGASV
+248 
-258 VSDDQMLP
+258 DQMI
-266 PKLRGY
+266 LRTPIVSEGY
-272 APEIVGIALIFGW
+272 APDESSVSDAKPAGNMLGYVALELDLKSVRLQQYKEIFISSLMILFCIGIALIFGW
-285 RLMRDVTGPI
+285 RLMRDVTSPI

-345 NIDQAT
+345 NIDQST

-405 LTLKTELNP
+405 LTLKSELNP
-414 TQRDHLNTIERSA
+414 TQRDHMLTIERSA

-450 ESIPFPLRNTLDEV
+450 ESIPFPLRSTLDEV
-464 VTLLAHSSHD
+464 VTLLAHSAHD
-474 KGLELTLNI
+474 KGLELTLNTR
-483 KNDVPDNVIGDPLRL
+483 NDVPDNVIGDPLRL
-498 QQVITNLVGNAIKF
+498 QQVITNIVGNAIKF

-520 LVEKRAL
+520 LVERRSI
-527 SNTKVQI
+527 SNNKVQI

-578 QKLVN
+578 QRLVN

-612 VIIDGPSTACLAGK
+612 AITDGPITGCLAGK
-626 RLAYVEPNATAAQCT
+626 RLAYVEPNAAAAQST
-641 LDLLSDTP
+641 LDVLSTTP
-649 VEVVYSPT
+649 LDVVYSPS
-657 FSALPLAHYDIMIL
+657 FSALRPDHYDILLMSI
-671 SVPVTFREPLT
+671 PVTLREPLT
-682 MQHERLAKAASM
+682 MQHERLAKAKSM
-694 TDFLLLALP
+694 TDYLLLALP

-708 NAEKLK
+708 NAEELK
-714 QGGAAACLLKPL
+714 QDGAAACLQKPL

-737 YCQLNHHPE
+737 YCRSARPALSVDEHKLP
-746 PLLMDTSKITMTVMA
+746 MSVMA
-761 VDDNPANLKLIGALL
+761 VDDNPANLKLIGVLL
-776 EDKVQHVEL
+776 EDQVQHVEV
-785 CDSGHQAVDRAK
+785 CSSGAQALERAK

-821 IHQLPHQQQTPVI
+821 IRQLPHQQQTPVI

-857 AKPIEEEKLHNLLLR
+857 AKPIEEDKLRNLLLR
-872 YKPGANV
+872 YKPEHV
-879 AARLMTPEPAE
+879 ASSIPSVAEPVKVPEPIVNE
-890 FIFNPNATLDWQ
+890 DVTLDWQ

-909 GKPDLARDM
+909 GKTDLAREL
-918 LQMLIDFLPEV
+918 LQMLVAFLPEI
-929 RNKIEEQ
+929 RNRVEEQ
-936 LVGENPNGLV
+936 LVGEAPDGLMESI
-946 DLVHKLHGSCGY
+946 HKLHGSCSY
-958 SGVPRMKNLCQL
+958 SGVPRLKNLCKL
-970 IEQQL
+970 IEHHL
-975 RSGVHEEEL
+975 RSGVPAEDL

-993 EMDNVAREAKKIL
+993 EMDNVTRETRKL
-1006 G
+1006 MS

>member
-1 MLLSASP
+1 MTNYSLRARMMILILAPTVLIGLLLSIFFVVHRYNDLQRQLEDAGASIIEP
-8 YSASGKDIEFNTDFL
+8 LAVSSEYGMNLQNRESIGQLISVLHRRHSDIVRAISVYDDHNRLFVTSNFHL
-23 DVKNR
+23 DPSQMQLPAGAPFPRRLSVDR
-28 DNVNIAQFSR
+28 HGDIM
-38 KGFILPGVYLLQI
+38 ILRTP
-51 KINGQTLPQ
+51 
-60 EFPVNWVIP
+60 
-69 EHDPQGSEV
+69 
-78 CAEPELVT
+78 
-86 QLGIKPEL
+86 
-94 AEKLVWITHGERQCL
+94 
-109 APDSLKGMDFQADL
+109 
-123 GHSTLLVNLPQ
+123 
-134 AYMEYSDVDWDP
+134 
-146 PARWDNGIPGI
+146 I
-157 ILDYNIN
+157 I
-164 NQLRHDQESGSEEQS
+164 S
-179 ISGNGTLGANLGA
+179 
-192 WRLRADWQA
+192 
-201 SYDHRDDDENT
+201 
-212 STLHDQ
+212 
-218 SWSRYYAYRA
+218 
-228 LPTLGAKLTLGESYL
+228 ESYSPDESAIADAKNTKNMLGYVALELDLKSVRL
-243 QSDVF
+243 QQYKEIFIS
-248 DSFNYIGASV
+248 SV
-258 VSDDQMLP
+258 MMLFC
-266 PKLRGY
+266 
-272 APEIVGIALIFGW
+272 IGIALIFGW

-626 RLAYVEPNATAAQCT
+626 RLAYIEPNATAAQCT

-649 VEVVYSPT
+649 VEVIYSPT

-761 VDDNPANLKLIGALL
+761 VGDNPANLKLIGALL

-879 AARLMTPEPAE
+879 AARLMAPEPAE

>member
-1 MLLSASP
+1 MTNYSLRARMMILILAPTVLIGLLLSIFFVVHRYNDLQRQLEDAGASIIEP
-8 YSASGKDIEFNTDFL
+8 LAVSTEYGMSLQNRESIGQLISVLHRRHSDIVRAISVYDENNRLFVTSNFHL
-23 DVKNR
+23 DP
-28 DNVNIAQFSR
+28 S
-38 KGFILPGVYLLQI
+38 
-51 KINGQTLPQ
+51 
-60 EFPVNWVIP
+60 
-69 EHDPQGSEV
+69 SM
-78 CAEPELVT
+78 
-86 QLGIKPEL
+86 QLGSNVPFP
-94 AEKLVWITHGERQCL
+94 RQL
-109 APDSLKGMDFQADL
+109 TVTRDGDIMILRTP
-123 GHSTLLVNLPQ
+123 
-134 AYMEYSDVDWDP
+134 
-146 PARWDNGIPGI
+146 I
-157 ILDYNIN
+157 I
-164 NQLRHDQESGSEEQS
+164 S
-179 ISGNGTLGANLGA
+179 
-192 WRLRADWQA
+192 
-201 SYDHRDDDENT
+201 
-212 STLHDQ
+212 
-218 SWSRYYAYRA
+218 
-228 LPTLGAKLTLGESYL
+228 ESYSPDESPSSDAKNSQNMLGYIALELDLKSVRL
-243 QSDVF
+243 QQYKEIFIS
-248 DSFNYIGASV
+248 SV
-258 VSDDQMLP
+258 MMLFC
-266 PKLRGY
+266 
-272 APEIVGIALIFGW
+272 IGIALIFGW

-405 LTLKTELNP
+405 LTLKTELTP

-450 ESIPFPLRNTLDEV
+450 ESIPFPLRSTLDEV

-483 KNDVPDNVIGDPLRL
+483 KSDVPDNVIGDPLRL
-498 QQVITNLVGNAIKF
+498 QQIITNLVGNAIKF
-512 TESGNIDI
+512 TENGNIDI

-591 HSQPNRGSTFW
+591 HSLPNRGSTFW

-612 VIIDGPSTACLAGK
+612 IIIEGPSTQCLAGK
-626 RLAYVEPNATAAQCT
+626 RLAYVEPNSAAAQCT
-641 LDLLSDTP
+641 LDILSETP
-649 VEVVYSPT
+649 LEVVYSPT
-657 FSALPLAHYDIMIL
+657 FSALPPAHYDMMLLGIA
-671 SVPVTFREPLT
+671 VTFREPLT
-682 MQHERLAKAASM
+682 MQHERLAKAVSM
-694 TDFLLLALP
+694 TDFLMLALP
-703 CHAQI
+703 CHAQV

-714 QGGAAACLLKPL
+714 QDGIGACLLKPL
-726 TSTRLLPALTE
+726 TPTRLLPALTE
-737 YCQLNHHPE
+737 FYHHKQNT
-746 PLLMDTSKITMTVMA
+746 LLPVTDESKLAMTVMT

-776 EDKVQHVEL
+776 EDMVQHVEL
-785 CDSGHQAVDRAK
+785 CDSGHQAVERAK
-797 QMQFD
+797 QMPFD

-844 KEKLLSAGMNDYL
+844 KEKLLGAGMSDYL
-857 AKPIEEEKLHNLLLR
+857 AKPIEEERLHNLLLR
-872 YKPGANV
+872 YKPGSGISSRV
-879 AARLMTPEPAE
+879 VTPEVNE
-890 FIFNPNATLDWQ
+890 IVVNPNATLDWQ

-909 GKPDLARDM
+909 GKTDLARDM
-918 LQMLIDFLPEV
+918 LQMLLDFLPEV
-929 RNKIEEQ
+929 RNKVEEQ
-936 LVGENPNGLV
+936 LVGENPEGLV
-946 DLVHKLHGSCGY
+946 DLIHKLHGSCGY

-975 RSGVHEEEL
+975 RSGTKEEDL
-984 EPEFLELLD
+984 EPELLELLD
-993 EMDNVAREAKKIL
+993 EMDNVAREASKIL

>member
-1 MLLSASP
+1 MTNYSLRARMMILILAPTVLIGLLLSIFFVVHRYNDLQRQLEDAGASIIEP
-8 YSASGKDIEFNTDFL
+8 LAVSSEYGMNLQNRESIGQLISVLHRRHSDIVRAISVYD
-23 DVKNR
+23 DHNR
-28 DNVNIAQFSR
+28 LF
-38 KGFILPGVYLLQI
+38 
-51 KINGQTLPQ
+51 
-60 EFPVNWVIP
+60 
-69 EHDPQGSEV
+69 
-78 CAEPELVT
+78 VT
-86 QLGIKPEL
+86 SNF
-94 AEKLVWITHGERQCL
+94 HL
-109 APDSLKGMDFQADL
+109 APSQMQ
-123 GHSTLLVNLPQ
+123 LP
-134 AYMEYSDVDWDP
+134 AGAPFPRRLSVDRHGDIMILRTP
-146 PARWDNGIPGI
+146 I
-157 ILDYNIN
+157 I
-164 NQLRHDQESGSEEQS
+164 S
-179 ISGNGTLGANLGA
+179 
-192 WRLRADWQA
+192 
-201 SYDHRDDDENT
+201 
-212 STLHDQ
+212 
-218 SWSRYYAYRA
+218 
-228 LPTLGAKLTLGESYL
+228 ESYSPDESAIADAKNTKNMLGYVALELDLKSVRL
-243 QSDVF
+243 QQYKEIFIS
-248 DSFNYIGASV
+248 SV
-258 VSDDQMLP
+258 MMLFC
-266 PKLRGY
+266 
-272 APEIVGIALIFGW
+272 IGIALIFGW

-602 FHINLDLNPN
+602 FHIHLDLNPN

-626 RLAYVEPNATAAQCT
+626 RLAYIEPNATAAQCT

-844 KEKLLSAGMNDYL
+844 KEKLLSAGMNDNL

-879 AARLMTPEPAE
+879 AARLMAPEPAE

>member
-1 MLLSASP
+1 MTNYSLRARMMILILAPTVLIGLLLSIFFVVHRYNDLQRQLEDAGASIIEP
-8 YSASGKDIEFNTDFL
+8 LAVSSEYGMNLQNRESIGQLISVLHRRHSDIVRAISVYD
-23 DVKNR
+23 DHNR
-28 DNVNIAQFSR
+28 LF
-38 KGFILPGVYLLQI
+38 
-51 KINGQTLPQ
+51 
-60 EFPVNWVIP
+60 
-69 EHDPQGSEV
+69 
-78 CAEPELVT
+78 VT
-86 QLGIKPEL
+86 SNF
-94 AEKLVWITHGERQCL
+94 HL
-109 APDSLKGMDFQADL
+109 APSQMQ
-123 GHSTLLVNLPQ
+123 LP
-134 AYMEYSDVDWDP
+134 AGAPFPRRLSVDRHGDIMILRTP
-146 PARWDNGIPGI
+146 I
-157 ILDYNIN
+157 I
-164 NQLRHDQESGSEEQS
+164 S
-179 ISGNGTLGANLGA
+179 
-192 WRLRADWQA
+192 
-201 SYDHRDDDENT
+201 
-212 STLHDQ
+212 
-218 SWSRYYAYRA
+218 
-228 LPTLGAKLTLGESYL
+228 ESYSPDESAIADAKNTKNMLGYVALELDLKSVRL
-243 QSDVF
+243 QQYKEIFIS
-248 DSFNYIGASV
+248 SV
-258 VSDDQMLP
+258 MMLFC
-266 PKLRGY
+266 
-272 APEIVGIALIFGW
+272 IGIALIFGW

-539 DTGIGIPERD
+539 DTGIDIPERD

-602 FHINLDLNPN
+602 FHIHLDLNPN

-626 RLAYVEPNATAAQCT
+626 RLAYIEPNATAAQCT

-879 AARLMTPEPAE
+879 AARLMAPEPAE

>member
-1 MLLSASP
+1 MTNYSLRARMMILILAPTVLIGLLLSIFFVVHRYNDLQRQLEDAGASIIEP
-8 YSASGKDIEFNTDFL
+8 LAVSSEYGMNLQNRESIGQLISVLHRRHSDIVRAISVYD
-23 DVKNR
+23 DHNR
-28 DNVNIAQFSR
+28 LF
-38 KGFILPGVYLLQI
+38 
-51 KINGQTLPQ
+51 
-60 EFPVNWVIP
+60 
-69 EHDPQGSEV
+69 
-78 CAEPELVT
+78 VT
-86 QLGIKPEL
+86 SNF
-94 AEKLVWITHGERQCL
+94 HL
-109 APDSLKGMDFQADL
+109 APSQMQ
-123 GHSTLLVNLPQ
+123 LP
-134 AYMEYSDVDWDP
+134 AGAPFPRRLSVDRHGDIMILRTP
-146 PARWDNGIPGI
+146 I
-157 ILDYNIN
+157 I
-164 NQLRHDQESGSEEQS
+164 S
-179 ISGNGTLGANLGA
+179 
-192 WRLRADWQA
+192 
-201 SYDHRDDDENT
+201 
-212 STLHDQ
+212 
-218 SWSRYYAYRA
+218 
-228 LPTLGAKLTLGESYL
+228 ESYSPDESAIADAKNTKNMLGYVALELDLKSVRL
-243 QSDVF
+243 QQYKEIFIS
-248 DSFNYIGASV
+248 SV
-258 VSDDQMLP
+258 MMLFC
-266 PKLRGY
+266 
-272 APEIVGIALIFGW
+272 IGIALIFGW

-373 RAQEAARI
+373 RDQEAARI

-602 FHINLDLNPN
+602 FHIHLDLNPN

-626 RLAYVEPNATAAQCT
+626 RLAYIEPNATAAQCT

-879 AARLMTPEPAE
+879 AARLMAPEPAE

>member
-1 MLLSASP
+1 MQLPAGAPFPRHLSVDRH
-8 YSASGKDIEFNTDFL
+8 GDIM
-23 DVKNR
+23 
-28 DNVNIAQFSR
+28 
-38 KGFILPGVYLLQI
+38 ILRTP
-51 KINGQTLPQ
+51 
-60 EFPVNWVIP
+60 
-69 EHDPQGSEV
+69 
-78 CAEPELVT
+78 
-86 QLGIKPEL
+86 
-94 AEKLVWITHGERQCL
+94 
-109 APDSLKGMDFQADL
+109 
-123 GHSTLLVNLPQ
+123 
-134 AYMEYSDVDWDP
+134 
-146 PARWDNGIPGI
+146 I
-157 ILDYNIN
+157 I
-164 NQLRHDQESGSEEQS
+164 S
-179 ISGNGTLGANLGA
+179 
-192 WRLRADWQA
+192 
-201 SYDHRDDDENT
+201 
-212 STLHDQ
+212 
-218 SWSRYYAYRA
+218 
-228 LPTLGAKLTLGESYL
+228 ESYSPDESAIADAKNTKNMLGYVALELDLKSVRL
-243 QSDVF
+243 QQYKEIFIS
-248 DSFNYIGASV
+248 SV
-258 VSDDQMLP
+258 MMLFC
-266 PKLRGY
+266 
-272 APEIVGIALIFGW
+272 IGIALIFGW

-746 PLLMDTSKITMTVMA
+746 PLLMDASKIAMTVMA

-879 AARLMTPEPAE
+879 AARLMAPEPAE

-936 LVGENPNGLV
+936 LVGENSDGLV

>member
-1 MLLSASP
+1 MTNYSLRARMMILILAPTVLIGLLLSIFFVVHRYNDLQRQLEDAGASIIEP
-8 YSASGKDIEFNTDFL
+8 LAVSSEYGMNLQNRESIGQLISVLHRRHSDIVRAISVYD
-23 DVKNR
+23 DHNR
-28 DNVNIAQFSR
+28 LF
-38 KGFILPGVYLLQI
+38 
-51 KINGQTLPQ
+51 
-60 EFPVNWVIP
+60 
-69 EHDPQGSEV
+69 
-78 CAEPELVT
+78 VT
-86 QLGIKPEL
+86 SNF
-94 AEKLVWITHGERQCL
+94 HL
-109 APDSLKGMDFQADL
+109 APSQMQ
-123 GHSTLLVNLPQ
+123 LP
-134 AYMEYSDVDWDP
+134 AGAPFPRRLSVDRHGDIMILRTP
-146 PARWDNGIPGI
+146 I
-157 ILDYNIN
+157 I
-164 NQLRHDQESGSEEQS
+164 S
-179 ISGNGTLGANLGA
+179 
-192 WRLRADWQA
+192 
-201 SYDHRDDDENT
+201 
-212 STLHDQ
+212 
-218 SWSRYYAYRA
+218 
-228 LPTLGAKLTLGESYL
+228 ESYSPDESAIADAKNTKNMLGYVALELDLKSVRL
-243 QSDVF
+243 QQYKEIFIS
-248 DSFNYIGASV
+248 SV
-258 VSDDQMLP
+258 MMLFC
-266 PKLRGY
+266 
-272 APEIVGIALIFGW
+272 IGIALIFGW

-602 FHINLDLNPN
+602 FHIHLDLNPN

-626 RLAYVEPNATAAQCT
+626 RLAYIEPNATAAQCT

-657 FSALPLAHYDIMIL
+657 FSALPFAHYDIMIL

-879 AARLMTPEPAE
+879 AARLMAPEPAE

>member
-1 MLLSASP
+1 MTNYSLRARMMILILAPTVLIGLLLSIFFVVHRYNDLQRQLEDAGASIIEP
-8 YSASGKDIEFNTDFL
+8 LAVSSEYGMNLQNRESIGQLISVLHRRHSDIVRAISVYD
-23 DVKNR
+23 DHNR
-28 DNVNIAQFSR
+28 LF
-38 KGFILPGVYLLQI
+38 
-51 KINGQTLPQ
+51 
-60 EFPVNWVIP
+60 
-69 EHDPQGSEV
+69 
-78 CAEPELVT
+78 VT
-86 QLGIKPEL
+86 SNF
-94 AEKLVWITHGERQCL
+94 HL
-109 APDSLKGMDFQADL
+109 APSQMQ
-123 GHSTLLVNLPQ
+123 LP
-134 AYMEYSDVDWDP
+134 AGAPFPRRLSVDRHGDIMILRTP
-146 PARWDNGIPGI
+146 I
-157 ILDYNIN
+157 I
-164 NQLRHDQESGSEEQS
+164 S
-179 ISGNGTLGANLGA
+179 
-192 WRLRADWQA
+192 
-201 SYDHRDDDENT
+201 
-212 STLHDQ
+212 
-218 SWSRYYAYRA
+218 
-228 LPTLGAKLTLGESYL
+228 ESYSPDESAIADAKNTKNMLGYVALELDLKSVRL
-243 QSDVF
+243 QQYKEIFIS
-248 DSFNYIGASV
+248 SV
-258 VSDDQMLP
+258 MMLFC
-266 PKLRGY
+266 
-272 APEIVGIALIFGW
+272 IGIALIFGW

-405 LTLKTELNP
+405 LTLKTE
-414 TQRDHLNTIERSA
+414 LNTIERSA

-602 FHINLDLNPN
+602 FHIHLDLNPN

-626 RLAYVEPNATAAQCT
+626 RLAYIEPNATAAQCT

-879 AARLMTPEPAE
+879 AARLMAPEPAE